1 MGTKVMICLPSA
13 REPKA
18 GTLFDLARLVNVTKS
33 NSDIEITF
41 ATGSSSLIHDLRRD
55 LVKDAIEAKADW
67 LFFLDDD
74 MRFPPDALLRL
85 LKHRRDIVGCNYVTR
100 SIPPRPTA
108 KLISEDAMQFSPVP
122 TLETDTG
129 VAEVDALGFGCI
141 LINVRVFKAM
151 PQPWFSMPWVPQL
164 GYHVGEDV
172 FFCVGAARNG
182 FTVCVDH
189 DLSKEIKHIGN
200 FEFTWDHFAAVH
212 EAAEIASV
220 EDMNSAIQSLQADGH
235 TGFNDL

>member
-1 MGTKVMICLPSA
+1 MASKVMICLPSA

-55 LVKDAIEAKADW
+55 LVKDALKAEADW
-67 LFFLDDD
+67 LLFLDDD
-74 MRFPPDALLRL
+74 MRFPPDALMRL

-108 KLISEDAMQFSPVP
+108 KMIADDMMKFYPVP
-122 TLETDTG
+122 TMPDDTG
-129 VAEVDALGFGCI
+129 LLEVDALGFGCV
-141 LINVRVFKAM
+141 LINARVFKKM

-164 GYHVGEDV
+164 QYHVGEDV
-172 FFCVGAARNG
+172 FFCIGAGRHD
-182 FTVCVDH
+182 FKVFLDQ
-189 DLSKEIKHIGN
+189 DLSQEIGHVGN
-200 FEFTWDHFAAVH
+200 FTYEWKHFVATH
-212 EAAEIASV
+212 EMEP
-220 EDMNSAIQSLQADGH
+220 DPK
-235 TGFNDL
+235 